1 MICAVHPAGYA
12 TVLWLFSQMIFL

>member
-1 MICAVHPAGYA
+1 MICAIHPAGYA